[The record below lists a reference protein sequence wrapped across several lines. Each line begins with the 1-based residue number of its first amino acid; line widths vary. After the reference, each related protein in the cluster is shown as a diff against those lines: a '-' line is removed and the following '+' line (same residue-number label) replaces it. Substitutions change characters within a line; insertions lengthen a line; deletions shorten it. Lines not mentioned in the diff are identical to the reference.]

1 MEALTAFW
9 GQYGAIV
16 LAVLGVVIGLATYV
30 ARGEGRELA
39 KLTVDFVLRL
49 SGNGWDLVTE
59 KQVRDIAGLIFDGA
73 YNWSGPS
80 WFRVIPW
87 RLWIK
92 REMVQD
98 WAWQAFCK
106 AHAFFDSHLAKETL
120 ENAQA
125 AKVIPR
131 TLTL

>member
-59 KQVRDIAGLIFDGA
+59 KQVRRHGSVSFRGDCGSSAR
-73 YNWSGPS
+73 WSRIGPGKPS
-80 WFRVIPW
+80 A
-87 RLWIK
+87 K
-92 REMVQD
+92 RMRFLTRT
-98 WAWQAFCK
+98 W
-106 AHAFFDSHLAKETL
+106 
-120 ENAQA
+120 
-125 AKVIPR
+125 PR
-131 TLTL
+131 RR